1 MCESRYVW
9 QYSCCYIGPF
19 ESKWKWP
26 CFICRRQ
33 AAGIMRC
40 LSWVLPWNSIC
51 CWREKG
57 MQLSYIK
64 PLQSC
69 RVDCVTPLK
78 SLWRSFALKSQ
89 RQMLFWGSS
98 RVFAPWKSV
107 LSEQAHYF
115 SKTDIKCRLEIF
127 IVFFSEV
134 FSAVQQIGQK
144 CVVFWQSTQL
154 KWCFNKNLT
163 TGFWD
168 FPVEMESHNLVYIIP
183 RQFSLEKQTV

>member
-33 AAGIMRC
+33 AEGIMRC

-78 SLWRSFALKSQ
+78 FSFALKSQ
-89 RQMLFWGSS
+89 RQMLFRGSS
-98 RVFAPWKSV
+98 RVFP
-107 LSEQAHYF
+107 
-115 SKTDIKCRLEIF
+115 
-127 IVFFSEV
+127 
-134 FSAVQQIGQK
+134 
-144 CVVFWQSTQL
+144 
-154 KWCFNKNLT
+154 
-163 TGFWD
+163 
-168 FPVEMESHNLVYIIP
+168 PVEVCFEWTSSLFLENRHKVQAGNFHCFFLVRYSQLCN
-183 RQFSLEKQTV
+183 RLDQSVWFSDSPHSLNGVSTKISLLVFVIFP